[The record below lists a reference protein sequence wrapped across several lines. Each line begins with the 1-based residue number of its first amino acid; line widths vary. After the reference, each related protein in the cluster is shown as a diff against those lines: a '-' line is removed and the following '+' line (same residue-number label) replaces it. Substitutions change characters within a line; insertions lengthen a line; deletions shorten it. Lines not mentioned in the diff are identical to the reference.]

1 MALSAIV
8 LNSVDEQIK
17 MLGVSPQILPRL
29 QQLISDANTNPDDIL
44 DLIRMDQAMTARII
58 KGSNCAYFSPGFRVA
73 NIEDAVT
80 YLGYDEVYRI
90 ISLLS
95 FARMMRSPLRYF
107 GLESGELW
115 RRGLACALAMDGLS
129 PLLETNKRN
138 AYTLGLLH
146 GLGMVFVDRQL
157 AANKAPVP
165 NGDGPIVEEEVCL
178 LGVHHAEVGS
188 YVLRQWN
195 FPDELNEP
203 LRCQFEPLSCL
214 AYSKLACVLHTA
226 KLIMQAVIR
235 PPAEG
240 QKAPEPDP
248 LVLTMINLSA
258 DEYYEVLEEVEGKF
272 TLLEIATVDL

>member
-17 MLGVSPQILPRL
+17 MLNVSPQILPRL
-29 QQLISDANTNPDDIL
+29 QQLIADGNTNPDEIL
-44 DLIRMDQAMTARII
+44 DLIRLDQAMTARII
-58 KGSNCAYFSPGFRVA
+58 RSSNTAYFSPGFRIA

-80 YLGYDEVYRI
+80 FLGYDEVYRI

-95 FARMMRSPLRYF
+95 FSRLMRSPLRYF
-107 GLESGELW
+107 GLEAGELW
-115 RRGLACALAMDGLS
+115 RRALACALAMDGLS

-146 GLGMVFVDRQL
+146 GIGMVFVDRQL
-157 AANKAPVP
+157 AANKAPLP
-165 NGDGPIVEEEVCL
+165 EGDAIAEADVRL
-178 LGVHHAEVGS
+178 LGVHHAEVGA

-195 FPDELNEP
+195 FPEELSEP

-214 AYSKLACVLHTA
+214 AYNKLACLLHTA
-226 KLIMQAVIR
+226 KHIMQAVLR

-240 QKAPEPDP
+240 ATAPEPDP
-248 LVLTMINLSA
+248 LVMTMINLSS
-258 DEYYEVLEEVEGKF
+258 DEYHEVFEEVEGKF
-272 TLLEIATVDL
+272 TLLEIATMDL

>member
-1 MALSAIV
+1 MALSAII

-17 MLGVSPQILPRL
+17 MLNVSPQVLPRL
-29 QQLISDANTNPDDIL
+29 QQLISDANTNPDEIL

-58 KGSNCAYFSPGFRVA
+58 KTSNSAYFSPGFRVA

-95 FARMMRSPLRYF
+95 VARMMRSPLRYF

-115 RRGLACALAMDGLS
+115 RRSLACALAMDGLS
-129 PLLETNKRN
+129 PLLDTNKRIG
-138 AYTLGLLH
+138 YTVGLLH
-146 GLGMVFVDRQL
+146 GIGMVFVDRQL

-165 NGDGPIVEEEVCL
+165 VVMPAEADVRL
-178 LGVHHAEVGS
+178 LGVHHAEVGA

-203 LRCQFEPLSCL
+203 LRCQFDPLTCL
-214 AYSKLACVLHTA
+214 AYNKLACLLHIA
-226 KLIMQAVIR
+226 KHIMQTVIR
-235 PPAEG
+235 TWAEG
-240 QKAPEPDP
+240 EKAPEPDP
-248 LVLTMINLSA
+248 LVLTMVNLSS
-258 DEYYEVLEEVEGKF
+258 DEYAEVLQEVEGKF

>member
-1 MALSAIV
+1 MALSAII

-17 MLGVSPQILPRL
+17 LLNVSPQILPRL

-58 KGSNCAYFSPGFRVA
+58 KSSNSAYFSPGFRIA

-95 FARMMRSPLRYF
+95 FARVMRSPLRYF

-115 RRGLACALAMDGLS
+115 RRSLACALAMDGLS
-129 PLLETNKRN
+129 PLLDTNKRN

-146 GLGMVFVDRQL
+146 GIGMVFVERQL
-157 AANKAPVP
+157 AANKAPLIENEV
-165 NGDGPIVEEEVCL
+165 IVEADVRL

-195 FPDELNEP
+195 FPDDLNEP
-203 LRCQFEPLSCL
+203 LRCQFEPLTCL
-214 AYSKLACVLHTA
+214 AYSKLACLLYTA
-226 KLIMQAVIR
+226 KAIMQAVIR

-240 QKAPEPDP
+240 EKAPEPDP
-248 LVLTMINLSA
+248 LVLTMINLST

>member
-1 MALSAIV
+1 MALSAII

-29 QQLISDANTNPDDIL
+29 QQLITDANTNPDDIL

-58 KGSNCAYFSPGFRVA
+58 KSSNTAYFSPGFRIA

-95 FARMMRSPLRYF
+95 FARMMRSPLKYF
-107 GLESGELW
+107 GFEAGELW
-115 RRGLACALAMDGLS
+115 RRSLACALAMDGLS
-129 PLLETNKRN
+129 PLLDTNKRN
-138 AYTLGLLH
+138 GYTLGLLH
-146 GLGMVFVDRQL
+146 GIGTVFVDRQL
-157 AANKAPVP
+157 AANKAPLVE
-165 NGDGPIVEEEVCL
+165 GEPIIEEDVRL
-178 LGVHHAEVGS
+178 LGVHHAEVGA

-203 LRCQFEPLSCL
+203 LRCQFEPLTCL
-214 AYSKLACVLHTA
+214 AYSKLACLLHTA
-226 KLIMQAVIR
+226 RYMMQAVIR

-240 QKAPEPDP
+240 QKAAEPDP
-248 LVLTMINLSA
+248 LVLTMINLAS
-258 DEYYEVLEEVEGKF
+258 DEYHEVLEEVEGKF
-272 TLLEIATVDL
+272 TLLEIATMDL

>member
-17 MLGVSPQILPRL
+17 MLNVSPQILPRL
-29 QQLISDANTNPDDIL
+29 QQLIGDANTNPDDIL

-58 KGSNCAYFSPGFRVA
+58 KSSNTAYFSPGFRIA

-95 FARMMRSPLRYF
+95 FARMMRSPLRHF
-107 GLESGELW
+107 GLQPGELW

-146 GLGMVFVDRQL
+146 GVGMVFVDRQL
-157 AANKAPVP
+157 AANKAPVVE
-165 NGDGPIVEEEVCL
+165 NEPIVEADVRL
-178 LGVHHAEVGS
+178 LGVNHAEVGS

-214 AYSKLACVLHTA
+214 AYSKLACLLHTA
-226 KLIMQAVIR
+226 KYIMQAVVR

-240 QKAPEPDP
+240 TKAPEPDP
-248 LVLTMINLSA
+248 LVLTMINLSL
-258 DEYYEVLEEVEGKF
+258 DEYAEVLEEVEGKF